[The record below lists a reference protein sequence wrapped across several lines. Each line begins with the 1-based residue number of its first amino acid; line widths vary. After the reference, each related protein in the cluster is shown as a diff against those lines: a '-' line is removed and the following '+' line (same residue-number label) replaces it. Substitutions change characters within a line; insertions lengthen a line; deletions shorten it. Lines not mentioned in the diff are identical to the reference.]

1 MKGRRLPIAVVGLA
15 LLAAACSA
23 AEIGADGDISDPFTR
38 VVVAS
43 ESGDIQIL
51 RATGAVSWEARAAYS
66 GSEPDIEPT
75 VVDGE
80 LIVDAGCAGRDD
92 CTVEYFLSVPEDTE
106 VVVRTRSGDVTVTEI
121 SAAVTVET
129 ESGIVFLNTVKGEI
143 EVTTGSGDIIGT
155 KLEAF
160 SAHFTSNTGRIDIAF
175 EAIIT
180 DLTAE
185 TGTGDVTAQLAG
197 GPYNL
202 DAETGSGKTDIKV
215 ADDDTAP
222 YSAYLRT
229 LSGDLTVYEQ

>member
-1 MKGRRLPIAVVGLA
+1 MKGHRLPIALAGLA
-15 LLAAACSA
+15 LLAAACSTTTR
-23 AEIGADGDISDPFTR
+23 EADGEISEPFTR
-38 VVVAS
+38 VVVVS
-43 ESGDIQIL
+43 EAGDIQIQ

-66 GSEPDIEPT
+66 GSAPQIEPT

-80 LIVDAGCAGRDD
+80 LIVDAGCDGADD
-92 CTVEYFLSVPEDTE
+92 CSVEYFLLVPENTE
-106 VVVRTRSGDVTVTEI
+106 VVVRTGSGDVTVAEI

-143 EVTTGSGDIIGT
+143 EVTTASGDIIAT

-160 SAHFTSNTGRIDIAF
+160 SARFTSDTGRIDVAF

-180 DLTAE
+180 DLRVE
-185 TGTGDVTAQLAG
+185 SGTGDVIAQLAS

-202 DAETGSGKTDIKV
+202 DAETGSGKTELKV

-222 YSAYLRT
+222 YVAYLRT
-229 LSGDLTVYEQ
+229 LSGDLTVYER